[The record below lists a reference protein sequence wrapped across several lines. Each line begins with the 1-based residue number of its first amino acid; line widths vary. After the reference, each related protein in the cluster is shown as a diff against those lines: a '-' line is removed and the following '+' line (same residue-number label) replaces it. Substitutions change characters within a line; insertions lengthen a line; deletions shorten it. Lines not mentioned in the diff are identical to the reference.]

1 MLWTL
6 RNVRDRTCLCYI
18 YFKKKSSG
26 ESYIFYVFIPLE
38 DFFWYKCLQPFIF
51 LKFDAAG

>member
-18 YFKKKSSG
+18 YFQKKSSG

-38 DFFWYKCLQPFIF
+38 DFFLIQVFAALHIF
-51 LKFDAAG
+51 EV